1 MKVKSHK
8 GVLKRVRV
16 TAKGKVKY
24 KRSFSGHLLSHKSGR
39 KKQELRGCS
48 YAKSADI
55 KHLSKMLHRPLTPG

>member
-1 MKVKSHK
+1 MSHK
-8 GVLKRVRV
+8 
-16 TAKGKVKY
+16 T
-24 KRSFSGHLLSHKSGR
+24 GR